1 MKKVLVSGGSGF
13 IGKVLVKKLL
23 ANGRKVLVVDNLS
36 SSSTDGLPEES
47 ENFFFIKGD
56 IGQFLNDIKGNK
68 EFIFDE
74 IYHLA
79 SPVGPV
85 GVLNY
90 KGKIAYTIINHL
102 YAAAQA
108 AIEMGAKLCE
118 ISTSE
123 VYGKNPIF
131 DQPED
136 IDKIVPSNYTVR
148 LEYGVAKLAGEVMLS
163 NMAKANPDFKYIVI
177 RPFNIIGPQQN
188 KDLGFVVPR
197 FITQA
202 LANEPMTVY
211 GDGTSKRTFTDVR
224 DISEAIILLMSADFN
239 NRAFNIGNPNNIIT
253 IGELARK
260 IKYLTNSSSEIVFV
274 DPKELHGKDFEE
286 AWNKIP
292 NIDRIKSLIGWEP
305 QISLNS
311 SLVDAIKEAKGE

>member
-1 MKKVLVSGGSGF
+1 MRALVTGGAGF
-13 IGKVLVKKLL
+13 IGTFLVKELL
-23 ANGRKVLVVDNLS
+23 KKGRDVTVIDNLS
-36 SSSTDGLPEES
+36 SSTVEGLPL
-47 ENFFFIKGD
+47 D
-56 IGQFLNDIKGNK
+56 DIKFVETDLEDYLLTPHFK
-68 EFIFDE
+68 QWDE

-85 GVLNY
+85 GVLKY
-90 KGKIAYTIINHL
+90 KGKIAHKIINHL
-102 YAAAQA
+102 YGVASL
-108 AIEMGAKLCE
+108 AIESNAKLCE

-123 VYGKNPIF
+123 VYGQNPIF

-136 IDKIVPSNYTVR
+136 IDKIVPSKYTVR
-148 LEYGVAKLAGEVMLS
+148 LEYGIAKLCGEIMLS
-163 NMAKANPDFKYIVI
+163 NLAKAYPDFEYIVI

-202 LANEPMTVY
+202 LSNSDMTVY

-224 DISEAIILLMSADFN
+224 DISEAIRILMDSEQHN
-239 NRAFNIGNPNNIIT
+239 ISFNIGNPKNIIT

-260 IKYLTNSSSEIVFV
+260 IKTMTNSSSKITFV

-292 NIDRIKSLIGWEP
+292 NIDRIKSLTGWEP
-305 QISLNS
+305 KISLEK
-311 SLVDAIKEAKGE
+311 SLQDSIASIER